1 MTNPET
7 SKEPSNAEELRQAR
21 KKRNRA
27 VLALVFGLAVL
38 FYVITIARMSV

>member
-1 MTNPET
+1 MTDYTKP
-7 SKEPSNAEELRQAR
+7 SEPKKAAEIRKAR

-27 VLALVFGLAVL
+27 VVALVFGLAVL

>member
-1 MTNPET
+1 MTDSTKP
-7 SKEPSNAEELRQAR
+7 SEPTNAEELRQAR

-27 VLALVFGLAVL
+27 VVALVFGLAVL